1 MNINMLVLFKDP
13 DSEVVDLED
22 SSSQDDTCSERS
34 SSTTTSTQR
43 DSRHCDCCYCEVFG
57 HGMVRAFCVHMYSG
71 NWCLCEIQIFYLLQA
86 EGKI

>member
-1 MNINMLVLFKDP
+1 MLVLFADP

-57 HGMVRAFCVHMYSG
+57 HGMVRALFVPCYSDS
-71 NWCLCEIQIFYLLQA
+71 
-86 EGKI
+86 